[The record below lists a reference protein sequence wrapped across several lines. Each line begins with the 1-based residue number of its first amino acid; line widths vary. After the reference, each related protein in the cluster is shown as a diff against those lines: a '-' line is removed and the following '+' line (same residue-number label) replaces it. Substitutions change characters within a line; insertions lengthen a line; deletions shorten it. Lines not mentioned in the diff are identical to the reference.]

1 MQTRS
6 PRAASRVIPGETPQE
21 LAARLGLPC
30 EIVPTPRGCVI
41 VVGRLSQEQVDAT
54 HRHMLRMVRE
64 SEPAP
69 VPEAVTA

>member
-1 MQTRS
+1 MEQTRS
-6 PRAASRVIPGETPQE
+6 SSPASAETPQE

-30 EIVPTPRGCVI
+30 EVVQTPHGCVI
-41 VVGRLSQEQVDAT
+41 VVGQLSQAQIDAT

-69 VPEAVTA
+69 VPETVSA